1 MLLAMSLLCMTAAA
15 PSFPKGAHNVKAF
28 HPLSGFQYSARW
40 PLILLVLKQSGFGM
54 SLTYQLSLYLSAF
67 TKI

>member
-1 MLLAMSLLCMTAAA
+1 MTAAA
-15 PSFPKGAHNVKAF
+15 PSSQRGAENVKEF
-28 HPLSGFQYSARW
+28 WVLSGFQYSVHW
-40 PLILLVLKQSGFGM
+40 LLIISVLKQSGFGM